1 MMFGSPDEVADY
13 VDELKEKL
21 FIIPELVM
29 ERMHIAFYIMNNR
42 YDLKANSMGFYRKT
56 IAKTIVVKRIEAHEL
71 QE

>member
-1 MMFGSPDEVADY
+1 MKN
-13 VDELKEKL
+13 ELKEML

-29 ERMHIAFYIMNNR
+29 ERMPIAFDTIKKR
-42 YDLKANSMGFYRKT
+42 YDLKANLIGFYRKN